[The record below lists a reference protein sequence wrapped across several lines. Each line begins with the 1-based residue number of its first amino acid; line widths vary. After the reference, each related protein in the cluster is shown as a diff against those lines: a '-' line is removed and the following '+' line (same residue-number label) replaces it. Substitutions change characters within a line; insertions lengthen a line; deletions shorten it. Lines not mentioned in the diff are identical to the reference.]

1 MMSTSTTIQRSLYL
15 RNKLPLSSTSVSS
28 FLTLI
33 KRGKRTKANRNGS
46 DISPQMH
53 RAVTQL
59 SVMSARKKQPKMLKL
74 SNEDLIK
81 HQTIETAW
89 SIYQDKLN
97 GQRTSNLKR
106 QYFAIE
112 EAMNKLKEIDPKLFD
127 KCNIDETGKVFPMEL
142 RIPTDYPPREIWYYN
157 YTPKK

>member
-1 MMSTSTTIQRSLYL
+1 MLPIQKSLYT
-15 RNKLPLSSTSVSS
+15 RNRLSSNSSSLSS

-46 DISPQMH
+46 EISPQMQ
-53 RAVTQL
+53 RVVTQL

-81 HQTIETAW
+81 HQTIEAAW

-97 GQRTSNLKR
+97 GQRVSKLKK

-112 EAMNKLKEIDPKLFD
+112 EAMNKLKEISPKLFEE
-127 KCNIDETGKVFPMEL
+127 CNVDESGKTFPMEL
-142 RIPTDYPPREIWYYN
+142 RIPTDYPPREIWHYN
-157 YTPKK
+157 YTPKKE

>member
-1 MMSTSTTIQRSLYL
+1 MLPIQRSLYI
-15 RNKLPLSSTSVSS
+15 RNKGSLNPFCLSS

-33 KRGKRTKANRNGS
+33 TRGKRTKANKNGS
-46 DISPQMH
+46 EISPQMQ
-53 RAVTQL
+53 RVVTQL

-97 GQRTSNLKR
+97 GQRTSKLKK

-112 EAMNKLKEIDPKLFD
+112 EAMNKLRQINPKLFE
-127 KCNIDETGKVFPMEL
+127 KCNIDESGKFFPMEL
-142 RIPTDYPPREIWYYN
+142 RIPTDYPPREIWHYN
-157 YTPKK
+157 YAPKKE